1 MPFVSSVR
9 GSYGSQG
16 KQKVQTGRIG
26 LGTTGGTITTA
37 GGYRIHTFTAVGT
50 STFTS
55 DEAGNVEYLLVAG
68 GGGGGGR
75 RAGGGGA
82 GGVLYS
88 SSFIIGFGNNTVVVG
103 AGGTAG
109 GSSLSGGRGVN
120 STFGSINAF
129 GGMGGACADA
139 TAAAIGG
146 APNYTTTSCNSGS
159 GGGRTGDWI
168 GGGSFYGGTKH
179 NYGCLAQ
186 QGYNGGDGVQSP
198 WGGAGGGGASQNGAN
213 NNGENGGVGGNGIA
227 YSISGSSVTYAGGG
241 AGGGW
246 DPASIQPSGGS
257 GGGGRGGGGS
267 TNFPASEGRQGLPGT
282 NGLGGGGGGN
292 GSGNPTTS
300 INTGGSGIV
309 IIRYPI

>member
-16 KQKVQTGRIG
+16 RRKTQSGR
-26 LGTTGGTITTA
+26 LGTGSTGGTITTA

-50 STFTS
+50 STFTADDS
-55 DEAGNVEYLLVAG
+55 GNVEYLIVAG
-68 GGGGGGR
+68 GGGGGAR

-88 SSFIIGFGNNTVVVG
+88 SSSSIGAGNNTVVVG
-103 AGGTAG
+103 AGGTGG
-109 GSSLSGGRGVN
+109 GSGSGGRGVN
-120 STFGSINAF
+120 STFGSVNAF
-129 GGMGGACADA
+129 GGMGGADADSPGV
-139 TAAAIGG
+139 AIGG

-159 GGGRTGDWI
+159 GGGRTGDWLA
-168 GGGSFYGGTKH
+168 GSSFYGGTKH

-198 WGGAGGGGASQNGAN
+198 WGGGGGGGASQNGAN

-246 DPASIQPSGGS
+246 DPANIQPSGGS
-257 GGGGRGGGGS
+257 GGGGRGGAGS
-267 TNFPASEGRQGLPGT
+267 SSGNSDSNKQGLPGT

-292 GSGNPTTS
+292 GSGNPTVS

-309 IIRYPI
+309 IIRYPV